1 MVAPRGAELA
11 GVGEMA
17 GASCPR
23 VQGKP
28 YPFYRRR
35 QREESE
41 LGRASWGAA
50 AWGRRPGWRG
60 RMARERR
67 RPSHGAGGRGG
78 LPGGRGRVPLAR
90 AARGDG
96 QGANRGRSRAVWAGG
111 AARGRPGG
119 AGGVRRRRGHGAG
132 KLEVGETV
140 SGSFVNKSKF
150 QNQFCNFKF
159 YPSSWPQ
166 MKKC

>member
-1 MVAPRGAELA
+1 MVPVLSMGARDGSSTGSRA
-11 GVGEMA
+11 RRSWGKMA

-23 VQGKP
+23 ARGLEARFIGGKE
-28 YPFYRRR
+28 
-35 QREESE
+35 REGE

-150 QNQFCNFKF
+150 QK
-159 YPSSWPQ
+159 SVL
-166 MKKC
+166 

>member
-1 MVAPRGAELA
+1 
-11 GVGEMA
+11 MA

-23 VQGKP
+23 ARGLEARFIGGKE
-28 YPFYRRR
+28 
-35 QREESE
+35 REGE

-96 QGANRGRSRAVWAGG
+96 QGATVG
-111 AARGRPGG
+111 ARGRFGLG
-119 AGGVRRRRGHGAG
+119 ARRVAG
-132 KLEVGETV
+132 QVAPAAYVVAVGTV
-140 SGSFVNKSKF
+140 QGS
-150 QNQFCNFKF
+150 
-159 YPSSWPQ
+159 
-166 MKKC
+166 